1 MYGGVP
7 SQSPFAQQFAMP
19 NYNGNGGFQPSFQ
32 GGLYGA
38 DGSGQGGA
46 LPLPMHMMQM
56 AQVEPQSPGIYYGS
70 RGAMDH
76 EGTME
81 NVTSSSGGGGNTK
94 KNSRS
99 NNKSANDGGDDS
111 RRRGSSRNQRQ
122 VQFDVNSMSN
132 DELQAK
138 ARAGS
143 IGEWQD
149 LVATKVCCILAS
161 H

>member
-7 SQSPFAQQFAMP
+7 SPSPFGQQFALP
-19 NYNGNGGFQPSFQ
+19 NYNGNGGFQPTFQ
-32 GGLYGA
+32 GGLY
-38 DGSGQGGA
+38 DGSGQGA

-56 AQVEPQSPGIYYGS
+56 APVEPQSPGIYYGS

-81 NVTSSSGGGGNTK
+81 NITSSSSSGGGNTK

-99 NNKSANDGGDDS
+99 NNKNSNDGGDDS
-111 RRRGSSRNQRQ
+111 RRRTSSAGSRNQRQ

-143 IGEWQD
+143 IDEWQD
-149 LVATKVCCILAS
+149 LVATKVR
-161 H
+161 